1 MESLIHA
8 AWLPLAK
15 ALPKT
20 DPLASRSPSAAREEL
35 PEMLNHHISRCEH
48 PKLARIA
55 VKPLGITLVI
65 SNHPNTFP
73 PISTSKYL
81 SAFIRPIQ
89 VSNRTE
95 RLKPHRAAPNTPF
108 AMDDPLTA
116 HWAPLVNRASFTGRE
131 AEARPVIVLY
141 NLSGSFQ
148 VISIRIS
155 LAGLSEL
162 RNGVKFG
169 NRHNFNK
176 YQHGVSSSQL
186 VNPLVNQI
194 IIEYLIHGLEFNKS
208 NPTSTIERMTM
219 GSSPPK
225 SLLNPSL

>member
-1 MESLIHA
+1 MWTS
-8 AWLPLAK
+8 
-15 ALPKT
+15 KT
-20 DPLASRSPSAAREEL
+20 RS
-35 PEMLNHHISRCEH
+35 HYC
-48 PKLARIA
+48 
-55 VKPLGITLVI
+55 KPLGITVVI

-95 RLKPHRAAPNTPF
+95 RLKPHTAAPNTPF

-116 HWAPLVNRASFTGRE
+116 HWAPLVNRASFTGRD

-148 VISIRIS
+148 VISTRVS

-176 YQHGVSSSQL
+176 YQQGVSSSQL
-186 VNPLVNQI
+186 VNPLVNQ

-208 NPTSTIERMTM
+208 NPTSTIEQWVHLLPNPCWIPQYKPIMSWFFVPRWKVTSQMT
-219 GSSPPK
+219 
-225 SLLNPSL
+225 